1 MYKQSIDL
9 MEWDSCLI
17 ENAYFSNDDSRS
29 IAKGLSERGIINI
42 LELREGIQIKTNSYV
57 GRINIDRFQINI
69 NPKIK
74 GMPLYQLLNY
84 AYRLRNLKLMEK
96 SSHSINNY
104 TFFDLIIYELCLE
117 VTDLLYKGL
126 QKQYIKKEEELFS
139 PRGRID
145 INNIARQ
152 GGIVREKLPCI
163 YFYRNEDSL
172 LNQILLAGLRL
183 GITLTTDPNLK
194 IDLQNLCNNL
204 EDQVG
209 TIKITRTSLQS
220 AKVNINRLTKR
231 YEPAIEIIGI
241 LYESQSIEL
250 EDSDKK
256 LPLRGYFFDMNLFF
270 ETLLGR
276 LLNEY
281 GSRYFIRNQFRLHD
295 LFLYNPEYNPH
306 KLKSPTPRPDFAI
319 MHEGKVVKLVDAKYK
334 DLWEQRIPS
343 DMLYQL
349 AIYATS
355 GTGNKTATIIYPAV
369 NDLPAIQKIDI
380 KNPVTNVRIGQVALQ
395 PVNLVKIAGLLY
407 EDEKELGRYVDSLL

>member
-84 AYRLRNLKLMEK
+84 AYRMRNLKLMEK

-183 GITLTTDPNLK
+183 GITLTTDPNL
-194 IDLQNLCNNL
+194 N
-204 EDQVG
+204 
-209 TIKITRTSLQS
+209 
-220 AKVNINRLTKR
+220 
-231 YEPAIEIIGI
+231 
-241 LYESQSIEL
+241 
-250 EDSDKK
+250 
-256 LPLRGYFFDMNLFF
+256 
-270 ETLLGR
+270 
-276 LLNEY
+276 
-281 GSRYFIRNQFRLHD
+281 
-295 LFLYNPEYNPH
+295 
-306 KLKSPTPRPDFAI
+306 
-319 MHEGKVVKLVDAKYK
+319 
-334 DLWEQRIPS
+334 
-343 DMLYQL
+343 
-349 AIYATS
+349 
-355 GTGNKTATIIYPAV
+355 
-369 NDLPAIQKIDI
+369 
-380 KNPVTNVRIGQVALQ
+380 
-395 PVNLVKIAGLLY
+395 
-407 EDEKELGRYVDSLL
+407 